1 MFFDTFF
8 DLCKKKGVSCKRA
21 AEEIGLSNSITTK
34 WKKTGATP
42 SGDTLLKIAD
52 YFGVSVGYLLGNEI
66 ENTPALNE
74 RDRRDI
80 AKNLE
85 QMLSDLESNG
95 DLMFDGDPMS
105 DEARASIRQA
115 LQMGLE
121 IAKVKNKERFTP
133 KKYRKG

>member
-1 MFFDTFF
+1 MFFDRLKQ
-8 DLCKKKGVSCKRA
+8 LCDNRNISIYKAATEVGLNRA
-21 AEEIGLSNSITTK
+21 AANK
-34 WKKTGATP
+34 WKGGSIPNGQTV
-42 SGDTLLKIAD
+42 SRLAD
-52 YFGVSVGYLLGNEI
+52 FFGVTTDYLIGE
-66 ENTPALNE
+66 EKEKAPALNE

-133 KKYRKG
+133 KKYREG